1 MALSDEDYL
10 SILRHLQEELRL
22 AAPGAHERIS
32 RLLGHSRAPREALLH
47 YLGAVSRVLGQ
58 QSSGPHGRV
67 LDLLNAVMSTED
79 GGAIRGIRVLL
90 SGVEAQL
97 YGRDF
102 IDLATLPDQ
111 ARALEELDELR
122 RDLEADEGEERGEPA

>member
-1 MALSDEDYL
+1 M
-10 SILRHLQEELRL
+10 
-22 AAPGAHERIS
+22 
-32 RLLGHSRAPREALLH
+32 
-47 YLGAVSRVLGQ
+47 
-58 QSSGPHGRV
+58 